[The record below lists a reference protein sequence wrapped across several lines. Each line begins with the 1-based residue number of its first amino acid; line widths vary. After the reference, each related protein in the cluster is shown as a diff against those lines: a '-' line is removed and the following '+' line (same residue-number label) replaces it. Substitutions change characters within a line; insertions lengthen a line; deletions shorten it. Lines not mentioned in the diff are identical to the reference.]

1 MTNGLFKQVCYGAC
15 CGSSRW
21 LATFG
26 TEEAVGVLPPL
37 RPIEAEQRRTHIIRE
52 AIVLNVLYKQL
63 LLQ

>member
-26 TEEAVGVLPPL
+26 TEEAVGVVPPL

-52 AIVLNVLYKQL
+52 AIVLNV
-63 LLQ
+63 